1 MIKRLA
7 LILDSDGGRLDQDT
21 TYDRA
26 VGPMQFIPQ
35 TWRLYEADG
44 NLDGNSDPQ
53 NIYDA
58 ALASGRY
65 LCAAT
70 QSMATPSGRQRG
82 YFAYNHDTD
91 YSTLVE
97 ATGLRYRT
105 QISVLDEEFGTTSP
119 LGIGDPEWEALAAEA
134 PVDLNTFAELGQFD
148 W

>member
-1 MIKRLA
+1 MVKRLA
-7 LILDSDGGRLDQDT
+7 LILDSDGGSLDQDT
-21 TYDRA
+21 TFDRA
-26 VGPMQFIPQ
+26 VGPMQFIPS

-70 QSMATPSGRQRG
+70 QTMATPSGRERG
-82 YFAYNHDTD
+82 FFAYNHDRD
-91 YSTLVE
+91 YSALVE
-97 ATGLRYRT
+97 ATGLRYRSAIT
-105 QISVLDEEFGTTSP
+105 VLDEEFGTTSP
-119 LGIGDPEWEALAAEA
+119 LGIGDPDRAEELEES
-134 PVDLNTFAELGQFD
+134 VLDFSTSEELDLFN